1 MNSNASTSTTDSQAH
16 EQVAD
21 WIHSVVALEAHI
33 EEAMDRQLK
42 IDAPSPELNDAIQ
55 HFHDSVRDSKRRAE
69 AYAEQYGS
77 GASGGIVAKGAE
89 ILGAAAGLID
99 KVRKDT
105 VAKSLRDDYT
115 AYNFA
120 AISYTMLHTTA
131 MAVNDTQTATFAE
144 QGLRTY
150 AGLVQK
156 VNQVMPAAVLHDL
169 EENPDMPVDR
179 TQITEQCR
187 KVIDDAWKSTA
198 Q

>member
-1 MNSNASTSTTDSQAH
+1 MSQNTDAKPSGSQQH
-16 EQVAD
+16 DQVAD
-21 WIHSVVALEAHI
+21 WIHSVVALEGHI

-42 IDAPSPELNDAIQ
+42 IEAPTSELNDAIQ

-77 GASGGIVAKGAE
+77 KASGGIVAKGAE

-99 KVRKDT
+99 KVRKDN

-131 MAVNDTQTATFAE
+131 MAVNDKQTASFAE

-156 VNQVMPAAVLHDL
+156 INHVMPAAVLHDL

-179 TQITEQCR
+179 SQITEQCR
-187 KVIDDAWKSTA
+187 KMIDDAWKSTA

>member
-1 MNSNASTSTTDSQAH
+1 MSQNTNTQTSDDQQH
-16 EQVAD
+16 KEVAD
-21 WIHSVVALEAHI
+21 WIHSVVALEGHI

-42 IDAPSPELNDAIQ
+42 IEAPTSELNDAIQ

-77 GASGGIVAKGAE
+77 EASGGIVAKGAE

-99 KVRKDT
+99 RVRKDT

-131 MAVNDTQTATFAE
+131 MAVSDTRTATFAE

-156 VNQVMPAAVLHDL
+156 INHVMPVAVLHDL

-187 KVIDDAWKSTA
+187 QMIDDAWKSTA

>member
-1 MNSNASTSTTDSQAH
+1 MSQNTNTTSSSSQQH
-16 EQVAD
+16 SEVAD
-21 WIHSVVALEAHI
+21 WIHSVVALEGHI

-42 IDAPSPELNDAIQ
+42 IEAPTSELNDAIQ
-55 HFHDSVRDSKRRAE
+55 HMHDSVRDSKHRAE

-77 GASGGIVAKGAE
+77 AASGGIVAKGAE

-131 MAVNDTQTATFAE
+131 MAVNDTATASFAE

-156 VNQVMPAAVLHDL
+156 INHVMPAAVLHDL

-187 KVIDDAWKSTA
+187 KTIDDAWKSTA

>member
-1 MNSNASTSTTDSQAH
+1 MSQNTNTETSDDQQH
-16 EQVAD
+16 KEVAD
-21 WIHSVVALEAHI
+21 WIHSVVALEGHI

-42 IDAPSPELNDAIQ
+42 IEAPTSELNDAIQ

-77 GASGGIVAKGAE
+77 EASGGIVAKGAE

-99 KVRKDT
+99 RVRKDT

-131 MAVNDTQTATFAE
+131 MAVNDTQTASFAE

-150 AGLVQK
+150 AGLVQRINH
-156 VNQVMPAAVLHDL
+156 VIPVAVLHDL

-179 TQITEQCR
+179 VQITEQCR